1 MSELRVDKISPQ
13 SGTALAIG
21 DSGDTITIPSG
32 ATITNSGTANNFG
45 GGKILQV
52 VHTNNV
58 TASSQ
63 SISMGSYTNITGL
76 NATITPSATSSKIY
90 ISVTW
95 SGESSRSDN
104 HYDTFGIH
112 RDTTILGPA
121 AAGSRPR
128 GFVPVAMGF
137 NAANASTTNDS
148 ANYQWIDSPS
158 STSSITY
165 HATYHVGDGSGI
177 TLYTNRT
184 VSDSDDG
191 ANART
196 GSIIMLMEIGA

>member
-1 MSELRVDKISPQ
+1 MSEIKVDKISPQ
-13 SGTALAIG
+13 SGTALAVG

-32 ATITNSGTANNFG
+32 ATITNSGTANGFG
-45 GGKILQV
+45 GGKILQM

-63 SISMGSYTNITGL
+63 SISIATYTNITGL

-112 RDTTILGPA
+112 RDTTVLGPTIV
-121 AAGSRPR
+121 GSRPT
-128 GFVPVAMGF
+128 GFVPVSMGF
-137 NAANASTTNDS
+137 NAANAATTNDS
-148 ANYQWIDSPS
+148 ANYQWVDSPS
-158 STSSITY
+158 STSAITY
-165 HATYHVGDGSGI
+165 HATYHLGGGAGI

-184 VSDSDDG
+184 VADTNDY

-196 GSIIMLMEIGA
+196 ASIITLMEIGA